1 MPLPSS
7 APFWRWFSGGSRTA
21 GKIGTNIGTPLLRP
35 SGASGTRRLI
45 RGGLSGLL
53 LALSL
58 SGCAT
63 VTPIADGPPPRP
75 ETIEALIY
83 DWDKIER
90 KEGPAPAAYR
100 DQYVAALKAL
110 SASLAETERWRHR
123 AESK

>member
-1 MPLPSS
+1 MLS
-7 APFWRWFSGGSRTA
+7 
-21 GKIGTNIGTPLLRP
+21 LRP
-35 SGASGTRRLI
+35 NAASATRRLI
-45 RGGLSGLL
+45 LGGLSSLL

-83 DWDKIER
+83 EWDKIEK

-110 SASLAETERWRHR
+110 NASLAETERWRAR
-123 AESK
+123 AETK

>member
-1 MPLPSS
+1 MIVSLRQS
-7 APFWRWFSGGSRTA
+7 AANGI
-21 GKIGTNIGTPLLRP
+21 K
-35 SGASGTRRLI
+35 RLI
-45 RGGLSGLL
+45 AGGLSVLL
-53 LALSL
+53 PALSL

-100 DQYVAALKAL
+100 DAYVQALKAL

>member
-1 MPLPSS
+1 MSTATTSS
-7 APFWRWFSGGSRTA
+7 KWIAVNAIKRSTA
-21 GKIGTNIGTPLLRP
+21 GGL
-35 SGASGTRRLI
+35 AS
-45 RGGLSGLL
+45 LL

-63 VTPIADGPPPRP
+63 TTPIADGPPPRP

-83 DWDKIER
+83 QWDQIER
-90 KEGPAPAAYR
+90 KEGPAKAAYR
-100 DQYVAALKAL
+100 DAYVAALKAL